1 MATLGLL
8 YYIRADFRPEA
19 VEEAVE
25 AEVGAIQVDGF
36 GGAAGAAE
44 VTQGFVFAVGLAEF
58 VDGLHEGGVG
68 EVEGGGPQ
76 GFGEEI
82 DGLMDEGG
90 DLRDVGGGVLGKEDL
105 QGLQRGMKSGFV
117 VKHRGI
123 KESEIAVVEF
133 PGDGAGA
140 AEVENPR
147 LVFPDNKIAGMGIGM
162 EKERGVDLIVLA

>member
-25 AEVGAIQVDGF
+25 AEVGPVQIDGF
-36 GGAAGAAE
+36 GGAAGPSPP
-44 VTQGFVFAVGLAEF
+44 QGFVFAVGLAEV
-58 VDGLHEGGVG
+58 VDGFHESGVG
-68 EVEGGGPQ
+68 EVERGGAQ
-76 GFGEEI
+76 GFGEEV
-82 DGLMDEGG
+82 DGLMDESG
-90 DLRDVGGGVLGKEDL
+90 DLRGIGSGVMWKQNVQVPQGGLE
-105 QGLQRGMKSGFV
+105 SGFV
-117 VKHRGI
+117 MKDGGI
-123 KESEIAVVEF
+123 EEGEIAVVEF